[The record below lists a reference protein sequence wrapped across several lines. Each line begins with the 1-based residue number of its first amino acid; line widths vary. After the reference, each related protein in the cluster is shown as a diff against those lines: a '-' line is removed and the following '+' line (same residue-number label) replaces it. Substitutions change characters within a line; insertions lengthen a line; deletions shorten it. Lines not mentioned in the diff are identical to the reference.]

1 MKPSGRITDNFGE
14 GFNYK
19 IPEKGWFKLKGFI
32 PEETIDEIRASNDI
46 VNVVSDYV
54 RIRKQ
59 GNNYVG
65 LCPFHNEKTP
75 SFMVSGDK
83 QIFRCFGCGEGGNV
97 ISFIMKLEKLSF
109 PEAVRFLANR
119 AGITIPEEDDPVK
132 SAKLKELKEA
142 HEINE
147 LVKDFYRYILA
158 NHQIAGEARSYL
170 KKRGLTEKTIDKFQ
184 IGFAPPSWDGLLRFL
199 DKKGYAPEKLE
210 KLGLVLHTS
219 KGKPGFYD
227 RFRNRVIF
235 PIWDIRGKIVG
246 FGGRVLDDGVPKYL
260 NSPETIV
267 FNKSH
272 LLYGINKAAESI
284 RRNDQAIIVEGYLD
298 VITCHQAGIFNVVA
312 SLGTAFTREQG
323 KLLLRYSQE
332 VIMAYDADVAGVHA
346 TMRGWQ
352 LLDDLGCRVRV
363 VSIPDGKDPDEFI
376 RTHGADKFL
385 DVVRQNAQSLS
396 EFNTDRA
403 LEKYDMTT
411 LEGKF
416 KIASEVIPSIINIS
430 NEIEKNEAVMKL
442 AKRLHLSPEAV
453 RAEVGK
459 KLRTSRNSWLNRD
472 KITDARNN
480 NDNRVSGQIV
490 SGDEDARSK
499 AEESL
504 FVLMLSDKNIF
515 LKVKE
520 EIGIHFS
527 LRLEYLRIINLLNEI
542 VENELD
548 YQPAVLFDRL
558 QNEPAAEILKR
569 LLLIEM
575 PQDNRTQLIVDC
587 IRTVKEDEIRKK
599 REELL
604 EKMEEAD
611 KSRDQ
616 ELRKQL
622 LLEYSKLI

>member
-1 MKPSGRITDNFGE
+1 MKG
-14 GFNYK
+14 
-19 IPEKGWFKLKGFI
+19 LI
-32 PEETIDEIRASNDI
+32 PEEVIDEVRASSDI

-54 RIRKQ
+54 RLRKQ

-97 ISFIMKLEKLSF
+97 ISFIMKTEKISF

-132 SAKLKELKEA
+132 NARLKELNEA
-142 HEINE
+142 YEINE
-147 LVKDFYRYILA
+147 LVKDFYQYILV
-158 NHQIAGEARSYL
+158 NHPVAGEARSYL
-170 KKRGLTEKTIDKFQ
+170 KKRGLTEETIDKFQ
-184 IGFAPPSWDGLLRFL
+184 IGFAPPSWDGLLHFL
-199 DKKGYAPEKLE
+199 NKKGYAPEKLE
-210 KLGLVLHTS
+210 KLGVVLARS

-227 RFRNRVIF
+227 RFRNRIMF
-235 PIWDIRGKIVG
+235 PIWDIRGKVVG
-246 FGGRVLDDGVPKYL
+246 FGGRVLDDSVPKYL
-260 NSPETIV
+260 NSPETIL

-284 RRNDQAIIVEGYLD
+284 RREDQAIIVEGYLD
-298 VITCHQAGIFNVVA
+298 VITCHQAGISNVVA

-323 KLLLRYSQE
+323 KLLLRYSQA
-332 VIMAYDADVAGVHA
+332 VIMAYDSDAAGVHA

-376 RTHGADKFL
+376 RTHGADEFRR
-385 DVVRQNAQSLS
+385 VVRQGAQTLS

-403 LEKYDMTT
+403 MEKYDMAT

-416 KIASEVIPSIINIS
+416 KIASEVIPSITNIS
-430 NEIEKNEAVMKL
+430 NEIEKNEAIMRL

-453 RAEVGK
+453 RAEVEK
-459 KLRTSRNSWLNRD
+459 KPRTARNTWSNRD

-480 NDNRVSGQIV
+480 NDNRVPSQIA

-504 FVLMLSDKNIF
+504 LVLMLSDSNIF

-520 EIGIHFS
+520 EIGVHFS
-527 LRLEYLRIINLLNEI
+527 LRQEYLNIINLLNEI

-558 QNEPAAEILKR
+558 QDESATGVLKR
-569 LLLIEM
+569 LILMEIPRENM
-575 PQDNRTQLIVDC
+575 NQVIDDC

-604 EKMEEAD
+604 KRMQEAD
-611 KSRDQ
+611 NARDQ

>member
-1 MKPSGRITDNFGE
+1 MKV
-14 GFNYK
+14 
-19 IPEKGWFKLKGFI
+19 FI
-32 PEETIDEIRASNDI
+32 PEEVIDEVRASSDI
-46 VNVVSDYV
+46 INVVSDYV
-54 RIRKQ
+54 RLRKQ

-75 SFMVSGDK
+75 SFMVSADK

-97 ISFIMKLEKLSF
+97 ISFIMKWEKTSF

-119 AGITIPEEDDPVK
+119 AGITISEEDDPVK
-132 SAKLKELKEA
+132 NARLKELNEA
-142 HEINE
+142 YEINE
-147 LVKDFYRYILA
+147 LVKDFYQYILA
-158 NHQIAGEARSYL
+158 NHPVAGEARNYL
-170 KKRGLTEKTIDKFQ
+170 KKRGLTEETIDKFQ
-184 IGFAPPSWDGLLRFL
+184 IGFAPPSWDGLLHFL
-199 DKKGYAPEKLE
+199 NKKGYAPEKLE
-210 KLGLVLHTS
+210 KLGVVLARS

-227 RFRNRVIF
+227 RFRNRVMF
-235 PIWDIRGKIVG
+235 PIWDIRGKVVG
-246 FGGRVLDDGVPKYL
+246 FGGRVLDDSVPKYL
-260 NSPETIV
+260 NSPETIL

-298 VITCHQAGIFNVVA
+298 VITCHQAGISNVVA

-323 KLLLRYSQE
+323 KLLLRYSQA
-332 VIMAYDADVAGVHA
+332 VIMAYDADAAGVHA

-376 RTHGADKFL
+376 RAHGVDEFL
-385 DVVRQNAQSLS
+385 GVVRQGAQTLS

-403 LEKYDMTT
+403 MEKYDMAT

-416 KIASEVIPSIINIS
+416 KIASEVIPSITNIS
-430 NEIEKNEAVMKL
+430 NEIEKNEAIMRL

-453 RAEVGK
+453 RAEVEK
-459 KLRTSRNSWLNRD
+459 KPRTSRNTWSNRD

-480 NDNRVSGQIV
+480 NDNRVLGQIA

-504 FVLMLSDKNIF
+504 LVLMLSDSNIF

-520 EIGIHFS
+520 EIGVHFS
-527 LRLEYLRIINLLNEI
+527 LRQEYLNIINLLNEI
-542 VENELD
+542 VEKELD

-558 QNEPAAEILKR
+558 QDESATEVLKR
-569 LLLIEM
+569 LILMEI
-575 PQDNRTQLIVDC
+575 PRDNMNQVIDDC

-604 EKMEEAD
+604 KRMEEAD